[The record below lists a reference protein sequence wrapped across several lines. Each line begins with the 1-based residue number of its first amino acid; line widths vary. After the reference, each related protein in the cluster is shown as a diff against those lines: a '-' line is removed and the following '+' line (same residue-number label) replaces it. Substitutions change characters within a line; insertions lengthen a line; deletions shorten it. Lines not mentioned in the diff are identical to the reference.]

1 MRVLNFTMIGQNTI
15 DFSKLNQGVH
25 GLLTCTVRVTKFQTI
40 IIEKQKAH
48 LHDDVFLLL
57 RP

>member
-1 MRVLNFTMIGQNTI
+1 MIGQNTI